1 MINMTNDQTKKLYYD
16 DQTLTRF
23 TARVLVCEPE
33 KNGWQVLLDATA
45 FYPEGGGQPADH
57 GVLSAADAAGRDALS
72 AGAASGPLPAAR
84 VLDVHEKGGLI
95 WHLTDAPLPAG
106 ETVTGEVDAV
116 RRLEMSQQHT
126 GEHILSGLLHE
137 MFGAEN
143 VGFHIGEE
151 IVTLDTSLPIPPEGL
166 AEAERRANAVIWA
179 DTPVRA
185 FWPAPEELAQL
196 EYRSKKALE
205 GPVRIL
211 EIPGADRCACCGT
224 HVAHA
229 GQVGMIKII
238 AAQNYKRGTRITIA
252 CGLRALA
259 DYRAKCTEQTGI
271 SVLLSA
277 KPGRLAEAVG
287 RLAAENDALKARLA
301 ESENR
306 LFAKLA
312 AEVTPGSAPLLLCE
326 GLAPDG
332 LRRLCSAL
340 CEKTSRPCAAFSP
353 AESGGFGYALG
364 WMGSDENGR
373 PADIRPLGKALNAA
387 FAGRG
392 GGKPGLV
399 QGSVA
404 APGFAEIEAF
414 WKENTAQ

>member
-1 MINMTNDQTKKLYYD
+1 MNETKKLYYD
-16 DQTLTRF
+16 DPALARF
-23 TARVLVCEPE
+23 TATILACEPD
-33 KNGWQVLLDATA
+33 KNGWRILLDATA

-57 GVLSAADAAGRDALS
+57 GILTGGDAS
-72 AGAASGPLPAAR
+72 AR

-95 WHLTDAPLPAG
+95 WHTADAPLPVGGTIQG
-106 ETVTGEVDAV
+106 EIDAL

-137 MFGAEN
+137 LFGAEN

-179 DTPVRA
+179 DAPVRA
-185 FWPAPEELAQL
+185 YWPEPEELTAL

-205 GPVRIL
+205 GPVRIV
-211 EIPGADRCACCGT
+211 EVPGADRCACCGT

-229 GQVGMIKII
+229 GQVGMIKVT

-259 DYRAKCTEQTGI
+259 DYRAKCAEQAGI
-271 SVLLSA
+271 SVFLSA
-277 KPGRLAEAVG
+277 KPGRLAEAVE
-287 RLAAENDALKARLA
+287 RLGAENEALKARLA
-301 ESENR
+301 AAESR

-312 AEVTPGSAPLLLCE
+312 EGVAPGSAPLVFCE
-326 GLAPDG
+326 GLSPDG

-340 CEKTSRPCAAFSP
+340 CEKTARPCAALSP
-353 AESGGFGYALG
+353 AGDGFGYALG
-364 WMGSDENGR
+364 WAGTDAEGR

-392 GGKPGLV
+392 GGKPGMV
-399 QGSVA
+399 QGSLA
-404 APGFAEIEAF
+404 APGLDPAAIEAF
-414 WKENTAQ
+414 WKENTAL

>member
-1 MINMTNDQTKKLYYD
+1 MNTINEPTKKLYYD

-23 TARVLVCEPE
+23 TATVLACEQG
-33 KNGWQVLLDATA
+33 KNGWQILLDATA

-57 GVLSAADAAGRDALS
+57 GTLSLADAAGREIS
-72 AGAASGPLPAAR
+72 PAAAPTAPAAR

-95 WHLTDAPLPAG
+95 WHMADAPLPVGERVAG
-106 ETVTGEVDAV
+106 EIDAV

-151 IVTLDTSLPIPPEGL
+151 IVTLDTSLPIPPDGL

-179 DTPVRA
+179 DTPVHA
-185 FWPAPEELAQL
+185 FWPGPEELAQL

-205 GPVRIL
+205 GPVRIV
-211 EIPGADRCACCGT
+211 EIPEADRCACCGT
-224 HVAHA
+224 HVARA
-229 GQVGMIKII
+229 GQVGMIKVI
-238 AAQNYKRGTRITIA
+238 AAQNYKRGSRITIA
-252 CGLRALA
+252 CGLRALN
-259 DYRAKCTEQTGI
+259 DYRVKCAEQAGI

-312 AEVTPGSAPLLLCE
+312 EEVAPGSAPLLLCE
-326 GLAPDG
+326 GLTPDG

-340 CEKTSRPCAAFSP
+340 CEKTARPCAAFSP
-353 AESGGFGYALG
+353 AGDGFGYALG
-364 WMGSDENGR
+364 WLGRDENGR

-404 APGFAEIEAF
+404 APGFAQIEAF